1 MKTSKYIAIALGLGL
16 TTALSSCHMDL
27 GPADSIEVPDAN
39 NSITSELELTSM
51 RNGVYQA
58 FRSTFYGDN
67 SQTSEL
73 MCDGFNYTSDNGNTY
88 GPIHRTG
95 PDFTS
100 SDYDT
105 QALWESMYS
114 AIKDYNIFINSA
126 QNFGEANAEL
136 KATAD
141 FYAGEALCMRAYSYM
156 QLVRHFAKAYN
167 TATASSDL
175 GVPVVTAYD
184 QTEKPHRATVAKV
197 YEQIKADLDQAAAYG
212 VADEDGAVRA
222 EGVTADVLN
231 MLYARYYLDTRD
243 GAKAAEYAEKVIN
256 SKAGYQLA
264 STAAAMQAEYTNDN
278 GTEAIM
284 QLPATITENG
294 SATNSAY
301 TNFGSQASWAQF
313 GFPGGGVYM
322 RPYFI
327 PSMKILSL
335 YDDNDLRLSQWF
347 KVNYYL
353 IYYNGGLYGN
363 IYTFNRYNGNPELT
377 SNGVPNA
384 RQHVKPFLLGE
395 AYLIAAEGYHNA
407 GDNAKAKE
415 VLNALQAKRG
425 ATETEATDENIE
437 NEWFKETIGEGQ
449 RMTCLKRWGK
459 GYEGREAQPQAVNK
473 NYVNTGANYDQK
485 SMPADDVHWV
495 WPIPSYEV
503 RVNPNLEGEQNP
515 GY

>member
-1 MKTSKYIAIALGLGL
+1 MKTSKYIVMALGLGL

-27 GPADSIEVPDAN
+27 GPTDSIEVPDAN
-39 NSITSELELTSM
+39 NAITSELELTSM

-67 SQTSEL
+67 SQPSEL
-73 MCDGFNYTSDNGNTY
+73 MCDGFNATVDFANNY

-105 QALWESMYS
+105 QALWENMYS

-126 QNFGEANAEL
+126 QKFGEANAEL
-136 KATAD
+136 KAKAD
-141 FYAGEALCMRAYSYM
+141 LYEGEVLCMRAYSYM
-156 QLVRHFAKAYN
+156 ELVRHFAKAYN
-167 TATASSDL
+167 TTTASSDL
-175 GVPVVTAYD
+175 GVPVIIAYD

-212 VADEDGAVRA
+212 VANKSGAVRS

-231 MLYARYYLDTRD
+231 MLYARYYLDTRN

-256 SKAGYQLA
+256 SAAGYQLA
-264 STAAAMQAEYTNDN
+264 ATPAAMKAEYTNDN

-294 SATNSAY
+294 SGTNSAY
-301 TNFGSQASWAQF
+301 TLFKYYA
-313 GFPGGGVYM
+313 GFKNYPGKGVYTS
-322 RPYFI
+322 PYFL
-327 PSMKILSL
+327 PSQKLIDL
-335 YDDNDLRLSQWF
+335 YEDNDLRLGQWF
-347 KVNYYL
+347 QHSNYVLYL
-353 IYYNGGLYGN
+353 GGGGGWGSA
-363 IYTFNRYNGNPELT
+363 YTFVKYEGNPELNSDGT
-377 SNGVPNA
+377 PNA

-395 AYLIAAEGYHNA
+395 AYLIAAEAYLNA
-407 GDNAKAKE
+407 GNTAKAKE

-437 NEWFKETIGEGQ
+437 NEWFKETVGEGL
-449 RMTCLKRWGK
+449 RISCLKRWGK
-459 GYEGREAQPQAVNK
+459 GYNGRTAQPGAIKGAMV
-473 NYVNTGANYDQK
+473 YTGANYDQK

-495 WPIPSYEV
+495 WPIPSYEI